1 MIIIFREGRHRRLA
15 LRGSPA
21 TARVCGELANGSPRR
36 GRCRD
41 RICFAGWTPS
51 DELGR
56 DGCSAAT
63 LQLSAFHDFMGISET
78 ILLSQY
84 DAK

>member
-21 TARVCGELANGSPRR
+21 TARGCGELANGSPRR
-36 GRCRD
+36 CRCHD
-41 RICFAGWTPS
+41 RIYLAGWTPS
-51 DELGR
+51 GELGR
-56 DGCSAAT
+56 DGYSAAV
-63 LQLSAFHDFMGISET
+63 LQLSASHDFMGISET

-84 DAK
+84 DAE

>member
-1 MIIIFREGRHRRLA
+1 MIIIFREGRRRLA

-21 TARVCGELANGSPRR
+21 TARGCGELAKGSPRR

-41 RICFAGWTPS
+41 RICLAGWTPS
-51 DELGR
+51 GELGR
-56 DGCSAAT
+56 DGYSAAA
-63 LQLSAFHDFMGISET
+63 LQLSASHDFMGISET

-84 DAK
+84 DAE